1 MALFVSLIFVWKKQF
16 LTIGAS
22 SGNAFLK
29 PDMDIDMMKQRL
41 AARDNRE
48 A

>member
-29 PDMDIDMMKQRL
+29 PDMDIDMVKQKV
-41 AARDNRE
+41 AARDN
-48 A
+48 